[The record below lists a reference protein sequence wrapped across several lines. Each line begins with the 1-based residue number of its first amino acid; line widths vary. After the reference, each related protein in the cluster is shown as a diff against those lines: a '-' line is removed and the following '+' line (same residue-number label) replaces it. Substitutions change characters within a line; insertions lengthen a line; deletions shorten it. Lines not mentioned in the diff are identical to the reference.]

1 MGKMK
6 RIMVKWTMLW
16 VALLFAMLAACS
28 SDSSVAGTII
38 ETNTGNKVLI
48 ETNTGH
54 GMARVMISVA
64 DFEISE
70 GDTLQLSRAERD
82 TVGDTV
88 FTSVA
93 YLEKVVSE
101 TNIAAGHVSMDSVPA
116 QDYDFLTILP
126 VKGDVRSIAID
137 LNAEDG
143 ETYRI
148 GDKGTT
154 NLTVSTTPRTHSSDY
169 PVDSSEMKIEHV
181 FFDAKT
187 FDMNTSFKCKYEEFR
202 NDSLIIYNAGFGHNA
217 DSSEYALG
225 ILDFEWKMAGG
236 QICDS
241 AVVSNGDGDERTIY
255 VHFELG
261 NCAAYYV
268 DSTGAKCVETSHKE
282 ITEGNASAYFD
293 LRPFDRKIGDTI
305 KVSVP
310 VARSL
315 KNDTIYSTLSVVNHV
330 LDSADVTNGLVKV
343 KNLPEIPKGYWTVDI
358 AGEGMFWSNFA
369 LNDGEMFFV
378 FVDKY
383 ESNGYT
389 KVIPLTVSL
398 PEGFGDLSSAD
409 ESFRDMPLPIRLEKS
424 ATKACLVD
432 VLGRIIPMQKSE
444 GDSLLYWAS
453 LKEVVF
459 SENGTLTFDL
469 LNNCYYEDW
478 GKPVGDTTVVLSRH
492 TESFDALSA
501 SQNEGVLGN
510 ALWLDSTDSWKMIE
524 GFEPFTNN
532 GTQMSASI
540 WIKADSAS
548 QATPGKSYTRI
559 LSAKKDSVA
568 FILQQRS
575 NQAAVNLRIDARH
588 DGVGIYNTSF
598 GTARILDGT
607 WHNYSFTIRG
617 DSVFTYVDGVPLSK
631 DQFENGGDFSTCTNP
646 AIGGDEPNLVGGLD
660 EIFFFDG
667 SQSENWM
674 RLFYALQK
682 QAMK

>member
-1 MGKMK
+1 MK
-6 RIMVKWTMLW
+6 NLKIVLT
-16 VALLFAMLAACS
+16 AFLLFMAMLFAACS
-28 SDSSVAGTII
+28 SDSGVAGILI

-48 ETNTGH
+48 ETNTGN
-54 GMARVMISVA
+54 GLARVMISVA
-64 DFEISE
+64 DFDISE
-70 GDTLQLSRAERD
+70 GDTLQLSRTERD

-88 FTSVA
+88 FTSTA

-101 TNIAAGHVSMDSVPA
+101 ANIAAGLVSMDSVPA
-116 QDYDFLTILP
+116 QDYDFLAILP

-137 LNAEDG
+137 LNAEEG

-148 GDKGTT
+148 DDKGIT
-154 NLTVSTTPRTHSSDY
+154 NLIVSQTIKLHSSDY
-169 PVDSSEMKIEHV
+169 PVDSSEKKIEHV

-187 FDMNTSFKCKYEEFR
+187 FDMNTLFKCKYEEFR
-202 NDSLIIYNAGFGHNA
+202 NDSLIIYDASFGHNA

-330 LDSADVTNGLVKV
+330 LDSADVANGLVKV
-343 KNLPEIPKGYWTVDI
+343 NALPEIPKGYWAVDI
-358 AGEGMFWSNFA
+358 TDEGMFWSNFA

-378 FVDKY
+378 FVGEY

-389 KVIPLTVSL
+389 KVIPVTVSL
-398 PEGFGDLSSAD
+398 PEGFEDLSSAD
-409 ESFRDMPLPIRLEKS
+409 EPFKDMPLPIRLEKP

-432 VLGRIIPMQKSE
+432 ALGRVIPLQKSE
-444 GDSLLYWAS
+444 GDSLLYWGS

-459 SENGTLTFDL
+459 SESGTLSFDL
-469 LNNCYYEDW
+469 LNNCYYDDW
-478 GKPVGDTTVVLSRH
+478 GKPVGDTAVVLSRH
-492 TESFDALSA
+492 TESFDSLTGSK
-501 SQNEGVLGN
+501 NGGILGN

-540 WIKADSAS
+540 WIKMKAEEQVED
-548 QATPGKSYTRI
+548 YTRI
-559 LSAKKDSVA
+559 LSAKNDKVGFA
-568 FILQQRS
+568 VQQR
-575 NQAAVNLRIDARH
+575 ADRTAINLRIDAGEEH
-588 DGVGIYNTSF
+588 YNQIF
-598 GTARILDGT
+598 GTAEALDGT
-607 WHNYSFTIRG
+607 WHNYAFRINK
-617 DSVFTYVDGVPLSK
+617 DSVTIFLDGMLIQKTAYESG
-631 DQFENGGDFSTCTNP
+631 DGFEGVVNP
-646 AIGGDEPNLVGGLD
+646 TIGADRPNLVGGLD

-667 SQSENWM
+667 SQTENWM

-682 QAMK
+682 QASVDLE

>member
-1 MGKMK
+1 MGMSG
-6 RIMVKWTMLW
+6 RTTTFAVG
-16 VALLFAMLAACS
+16 ALLLAMLAVGCS
-28 SDSSVAGTII
+28 ESSVAGTII

-48 ETNTGH
+48 ETNTGN
-54 GMARVMISVA
+54 GFARVMVSVT
-64 DFEISE
+64 DFKISE
-70 GDTLQLSRAERD
+70 GDTLQISRTLRD
-82 TVGDTV
+82 TVSDTV
-88 FTSVA
+88 FASTE
-93 YLEKVVSE
+93 YLEKVATE
-101 TNIAAGHVSMDSVPA
+101 ANIAAGHVSMDSVPA
-116 QDYDFLTILP
+116 QDYDSLTILP
-126 VKGDVRSIAID
+126 AKGGARSFAID
-137 LNAEDG
+137 LNAEEG

-148 GDKGTT
+148 SDKGTT
-154 NLTVSTTPRTHSSDY
+154 NLTVSTTLRTHSSDY

-181 FFDAKT
+181 FFDAKSFGTNT
-187 FDMNTSFKCKYEEFR
+187 FLKCKYEEFR
-202 NDSLIIYNAGFGHNA
+202 NDSLIIYDASFGHNA

-330 LDSADVTNGLVKV
+330 LDSADVANGLVKV
-343 KNLPEIPKGYWTVDI
+343 NALPEIPKGYWAVDI
-358 AGEGMFWSNFA
+358 TDEGMFWSNFA
-369 LNDGEMFFV
+369 LDDEETTFV
-378 FVDKY
+378 FVGKY

-409 ESFRDMPLPIRLEKS
+409 ESFRDMPLPIRLEKP

-432 VLGRIIPMQKSE
+432 PLGRIVSLRKSE
-444 GDSLLYWAS
+444 GDSLLYWGS
-453 LKEVVF
+453 LMEVVF
-459 SENGTLTFDL
+459 SENGSLTFDL

-478 GKPVGDTTVVLSRH
+478 GKLVGDTTVVLSRH
-492 TESFDALSA
+492 TESFDNLPA
-501 SQNEGVLGN
+501 SQNEGALGN
-510 ALWLDSTDSWKMIE
+510 ALWTDSTDKWILIND
-524 GFEPFTNN
+524 FEPFTND

-568 FILQQRS
+568 FILQQRG
-575 NQAAVNLRIDARH
+575 NQAAVNLRLDARH
-588 DGVGIYNTSF
+588 DGEGVYNTTY
-598 GTARILDGT
+598 GTARILDGE

-617 DSVFTYVDGVPLSK
+617 DSVFTYVDGVTLSK

-646 AIGGDEPNLVGGLD
+646 AVGGDSPNLVGGLD
-660 EIFFFDG
+660 EVFFFDG

-674 RLFYALQK
+674 RLFYALQA
-682 QAMK
+682 QAR

>member
-1 MGKMK
+1 MGKMNK
-6 RIMVKWTMLW
+6 IMAEWTMLL
-16 VALLFAMLAACS
+16 ATLLFAMLAACS

-48 ETNTGH
+48 ETNTGN
-54 GMARVMISVA
+54 GFARVLISVT

-70 GDTLQLSRAERD
+70 GDTLQLSRTERD

-88 FTSVA
+88 FTSTA

-101 TNIAAGHVSMDSVPA
+101 ANIAAGHVSMDSVPA
-116 QDYDFLTILP
+116 QDYDSMTILP
-126 VKGDVRSIAID
+126 MKGDVRSIAID
-137 LNAEDG
+137 LNAEEG

-148 GDKGTT
+148 GDKGIT
-154 NLTVSTTPRTHSSDY
+154 NLIVSQTIKLHSSDY
-169 PVDSSEMKIEHV
+169 PVDSNEKKIEHV

-187 FDMNTSFKCKYEEFR
+187 FDMNISLKCKYEEFR
-202 NDSLIIYNAGFGHNA
+202 NDSLIIYDGEFGLHR
-217 DSSEYALG
+217 DSVEYAVG

-236 QICDS
+236 RICDS
-241 AVVSNGDGDERTIY
+241 AIVSGSDSVNRTVY

-261 NCAAYYV
+261 DCTAYYV
-268 DSTGAKCVETSHKE
+268 DSTGAKCVETSYKE

-293 LRPFDRKIGDTI
+293 LRPLDRKIGDTI

-315 KNDTIYSTLSVVNHV
+315 KNDTIYSTLSVINHV
-330 LDSADVTNGLVKV
+330 LDSAAVANGLVKV
-343 KNLPEIPKGYWTVDI
+343 DHLPEIPGGSHWWVNITD
-358 AGEGMFWSNFA
+358 EGGFWSDFA
-369 LNDGEMFFV
+369 LKDGETTFIYA
-378 FVDKY
+378 D
-383 ESNGYT
+383 SIGNGKT
-389 KVIPLTVSL
+389 IPVTVSL
-398 PEGFGDLSSAD
+398 PEGFEDLSSAD
-409 ESFRDMPLPIRLEKS
+409 EPFKDMPLPIRLEKP

-432 VLGRIIPMQKSE
+432 ALGRVIPLQKSE
-444 GDSLLYWAS
+444 GDSLLYWGS
-453 LKEVVF
+453 LKEAVF
-459 SENGTLTFDL
+459 SESGTLSFDL
-469 LNNCYYEDW
+469 LNNCYYDDW
-478 GKPVGDTTVVLSRH
+478 GKPVGDTAVVLSRH
-492 TESFDALSA
+492 TESFDSLTGSK
-501 SQNEGVLGN
+501 NEGILGN

-532 GTQMSASI
+532 GMQMSASI

-548 QATPGKSYTRI
+548 QATPGRSYTRI

-568 FILQQRS
+568 FILQQRG

-588 DGVGIYNTSF
+588 DGVGVYNTGY

-617 DSVFTYVDGVPLSK
+617 DSVFTYVDGVSHSK

-646 AIGGDEPNLVGGLD
+646 AIGGDKPNLVGGLD

-682 QAMK
+682 QAIK